1 MATLATIMVLLL
13 LMGMVA
19 LLSAHVIH
27 GEQMGSEALVQGH
40 QRQSLQESGLEW
52 GLHLLNSPGL
62 GADCL
67 PDSGGAPA
75 FADRLTVV
83 DERGRREV
91 RAPWQGQAFSC
102 SADDGVWRCL
112 CPDTSDTADTS
123 AKVPEGSTAPLR
135 RFTDQRPRFS
145 LEFQGRERADAAPW
159 HRRTLRLL
167 VQSCAEGQAL
177 CELSTTP
184 ASSPLPE
191 RSQTQLVA
199 LAPALAQAPGSA
211 LLSASSVNLSG
222 MASGHAGLAL
232 APDADSAWVIQAG
245 GEVSGAHG
253 HVHGPPGSTATSWT
267 RQKEPELAL
276 PADEFFERHFAMRPG
291 PYRHRPG
298 LSVLDCRAL
307 ADCSAALEA
316 RVLAGHS
323 WVWIVGPAR
332 LRKPLSMGSRDSPVL
347 ILCDSDL
354 DIDTGVQLTG
364 LLYSHGITRMNST
377 DTALRI
383 DGALISAGATVLTG
397 RVQIVHDSTV
407 LRRLADLRGS
417 WVRVPG
423 GWAP

>member
-13 LMGMVA
+13 LMGMLA

-52 GLHLLNSPGL
+52 GLHLLNSPGM
-62 GADCL
+62 GPDCL
-67 PDSGGAPA
+67 PHEGSAPA
-75 FADRLTVV
+75 FADRLTFV
-83 DERGRREV
+83 DERGHREV
-91 RAPWQGQAFSC
+91 RPHWQGRAFSC
-102 SADDGVWRCL
+102 NADDGVWRCL
-112 CPDTSDTADTS
+112 CPDITAT
-123 AKVPEGSTAPLR
+123 VPEGSTAPLR

-145 LEFQGRERADAAPW
+145 LEFQGRERADASPW
-159 HRRTLRLL
+159 HRRTLRLM

-177 CELSTTP
+177 CELPATP
-184 ASSPLPE
+184 ASSPVPE

-211 LLSASSVNLSG
+211 LVSASSVNLSG
-222 MASGHAGLAL
+222 LAIGHAGLAL
-232 APDADSAWVIQAG
+232 APDADSAWVVQAG

-253 HVHGPPGSTATSWT
+253 HVQGPPGSTATSWV

-276 PADEFFERHFAMRPG
+276 TADDFFVRHFAMRPG
-291 PYRHRPG
+291 QYRHRPG

-316 RVLAGHS
+316 SVLAGHS
-323 WVWIVGPAR
+323 WVWIMGPAR

-354 DIDTGVQLTG
+354 DIDTRVQLTG

-377 DTALRI
+377 DPSLRI
-383 DGALISAGATVLTG
+383 DGALVSAGATVLTG
-397 RVQIVHDSTV
+397 RVQIVHNSTI